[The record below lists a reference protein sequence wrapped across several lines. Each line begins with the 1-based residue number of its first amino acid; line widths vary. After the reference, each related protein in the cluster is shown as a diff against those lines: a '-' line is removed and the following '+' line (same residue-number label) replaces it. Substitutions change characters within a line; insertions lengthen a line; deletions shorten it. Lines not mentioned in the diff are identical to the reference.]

1 MLVVKGGILWVYDLT
16 FIMQYTQQ
24 NKKPS
29 AKLNN
34 LLAFAQG
41 LLNHS
46 HITQL
51 LSKTYL
57 FLHLLLGLLQDCQII

>member
-1 MLVVKGGILWVYDLT
+1 MLVVKGGILWVYDFT
-16 FIMQYTQQ
+16 FIVQYTQQ
-24 NKKPS
+24 NKKPC
-29 AKLNN
+29 AKLTD
-34 LLAFAQG
+34 LLEFTQG

-57 FLHLLLGLLQDCQII
+57 FLHLLVQF